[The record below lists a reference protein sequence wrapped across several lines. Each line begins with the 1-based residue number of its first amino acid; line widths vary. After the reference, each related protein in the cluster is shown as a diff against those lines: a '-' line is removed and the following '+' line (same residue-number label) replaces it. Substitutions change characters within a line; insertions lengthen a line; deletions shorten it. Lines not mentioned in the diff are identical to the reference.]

1 VEVADEA
8 SKSGYLKF
16 LDNYVVMTVEEG
28 FIEEHEI
35 LESLQKIFDQN
46 WQWQLKEIDDFR
58 YLVRFPAHKSCQ
70 LF

>member
-1 VEVADEA
+1 LGSVAQGLGFFHVEVADEA

-16 LDNYVVMTVEEG
+16 LDNYVVLTVEEG

-46 WQWQLKEIDDFR
+46 W
-58 YLVRFPAHKSCQ
+58 
-70 LF
+70 